1 MPNIVLSRIDERL
14 IHGQVGVQ
22 WVGFAGANLVLVAN
36 DEVAEDPV
44 QQNLMEMVLAEGIA
58 VRFWTLQKV
67 IDNIHRAADRQK
79 ILLVCKTPADFLTL
93 VKGGVPV
100 NRINVGNMHY
110 ANGKQ
115 QIITLDLNKAE
126 TLLSPYYWLQQNDIV
141 YVTPNKAKARNSDIS
156 NSTSIWFSA
165 TSILVSLA
173 SILVTIFK

>member
-44 QQNLMEMVLAEGIA
+44 QQNLMEMVLAEGSPY
-58 VRFWTLQKV
+58 VSGRCKV

-115 QIITLDLNKAE
+115 QIAKTVSVDAGDIAAFNDLKTAGVE
-126 TLLSPYYWLQQNDIV
+126 CFVQGVPTEPAVDLFKLL
-141 YVTPNKAKARNSDIS
+141 
-156 NSTSIWFSA
+156 
-165 TSILVSLA
+165 
-173 SILVTIFK
+173 